1 MFPNNGLSEQDLQ
14 KLCHVFERY
23 PQVSKVILYGSRAKG
38 NFKRGSDIDITILG
52 HMDGQTF
59 GRLLTDLDDLL
70 LPYQIDLSLYDQ
82 VQNAELKSHIDRV
95 GQVLYERG

>member
-1 MFPNNGLSEQDLQ
+1 MFANNGLSGQDLQ
-14 KLCHVFERY
+14 KLCNVFARY

-38 NFKRGSDIDITILG
+38 SFKRGSDIDITILG
-52 HMDGQTF
+52 HVDGQIV

-82 VQNAELKSHIDRV
+82 LQNTELKSHIDRV